1 MPQQRKRAKPN
12 HRYTPRLKICVSGA
26 AQGECLQLAGSKAEA
41 IGRTIAQRGAILT
54 HGATTGIPW
63 LAARGC
69 KRAGGSTIGFSPA
82 STAMEHARKYRLP
95 LDFSDIIVFTGSGY
109 AGRNLILTRSSD
121 AVIIVCGRIGTLNEF
136 TIAFED
142 KKVIG
147 VLENSGGITA
157 EIDDI
162 LRAAKRGRMHI
173 VFDHDPVRLVS
184 KVIQEIKRSGRH
196 AHYPS
201 DDPER

>member
-1 MPQQRKRAKPN
+1 MPQAKPK
-12 HRYTPRLKICVSGA
+12 RPATAVAAKLKICVSGA
-26 AQGECLQLAGSKAEA
+26 AQGECLQLAGDKAEV
-41 IGRTIAQRGAILT
+41 IGRTLARRGVILT
-54 HGATTGIPW
+54 HGSTTGIPW
-63 LAARGC
+63 IAARGC
-69 KRAGGSTIGFSPA
+69 KRAGGSSIGFSPA
-82 STAMEHARKYRLP
+82 STAAEHVRKYHLP
-95 LDFSDIIVFTGSGY
+95 LSFSDIIVFTGSGY

-147 VLENSGGITA
+147 VLENSGGITE

-162 LRAAKRGRMHI
+162 LRAAKRGRLHI
-173 VFDHDPVRLVS
+173 VFERDPVRLVD
-184 KVIQEIKRSGRH
+184 KVLAEIQRSR
-196 AHYPS
+196 AHVHLPA